1 MKINTKIRY
10 GMRAMI
16 DIASSSNPDGVLQ
29 KDIAI
34 HQDISLKYLDS
45 IIAALKLKGL
55 IANAKGKGSGYRLT
69 RDPENI
75 TVWDI
80 YTAFE
85 PTIIVD
91 CIENKAFCDSS
102 CNCLSRDYWIEF
114 KKDLIELLSKK
125 TLLQI
130 LNNNKKE
137 LS

>member
-16 DIASSSNPDGVLQ
+16 DIASSRNPEGVLQ

-55 IANAKGKGSGYRLT
+55 IANSKGKGSGYKLT
-69 RDPENI
+69 RDPGEI

-91 CIENKAFCDSS
+91 CIENKEFCNRS
-102 CNCLSRDYWIEF
+102 CNCKSRDYWIEF
-114 KKDLIELLSKK
+114 KQDLIELLSKK
-125 TLLQI
+125 SLSQI
-130 LNNNKKE
+130 IFNNNHTN
-137 LS
+137 

>member
-16 DIASSSNPDGVLQ
+16 DIANSQNPEGVLQ
-29 KDIAI
+29 KDIAL

-55 IANAKGKGSGYRLT
+55 IANSKGKGSGYKLT
-69 RDPENI
+69 RDPNEI

-91 CIENKAFCDSS
+91 CIENKEFCNRS
-102 CNCLSRDYWIEF
+102 CDCKSRDYWIEF

-125 TLLQI
+125 RLSQI
-130 LNNNKKE
+130 IFDNNHTN
-137 LS
+137 

>member
-16 DIASSSNPDGVLQ
+16 DIASSKNLEGVLQ
-29 KDIAI
+29 KDIAM

-55 IANAKGKGSGYRLT
+55 IANSKGKGSGYKLT
-69 RDPENI
+69 RNPDEI

-85 PTIIVD
+85 PTTIVD
-91 CIENKAFCDSS
+91 CIENKEFCNRFYG
-102 CNCLSRDYWIEF
+102 CKSRDYWIEF
-114 KKDLIELLSKK
+114 KQDLIELLSKK
-125 TLLQI
+125 SLSQII
-130 LNNNKKE
+130 LNDNHTN
-137 LS
+137 

>member
-1 MKINTKIRY
+1 
-10 GMRAMI
+10 MRAMI
-16 DIASSSNPDGVLQ
+16 DIASSQNPEGVLQ
-29 KDIAI
+29 KDISL

-55 IANAKGKGSGYRLT
+55 IANSKGKGSGYKLT
-69 RDPENI
+69 RDPNEI

-91 CIENKAFCDSS
+91 CIENKEFCNRS
-102 CNCLSRDYWIEF
+102 CDCKSRDYWIEF

-125 TLLQI
+125 RLSQI
-130 LNNNKKE
+130 IFDNNHTN
-137 LS
+137 

>member
-16 DIASSSNPDGVLQ
+16 DIASSENPEGVLQ

-55 IANAKGKGSGYRLT
+55 IANARGKGSGYKLT
-69 RDPENI
+69 RNPEEI

-91 CIENKAFCDSS
+91 CIENKKFCNRS
-102 CNCLSRDYWIEF
+102 CDCKSRDYWIEF
-114 KKDLIELLSKK
+114 KGELIEILSKK
-125 TLLQI
+125 SLSQI
-130 LNNNKKE
+130 IFNNNHTN
-137 LS
+137 

>member
-16 DIASSSNPDGVLQ
+16 DIASSQNPEGVLQ
-29 KDIAI
+29 KDISL

-55 IANAKGKGSGYRLT
+55 IANSKGKGSGYKLT
-69 RDPENI
+69 RDPNEI

-85 PTIIVD
+85 LTIIVD
-91 CIENKAFCDSS
+91 CIENKEFCNRS
-102 CNCLSRDYWIEF
+102 CDCKSRDYWIEF

-125 TLLQI
+125 RLSQI
-130 LNNNKKE
+130 IFDNNHTN
-137 LS
+137 

>member
-16 DIASSSNPDGVLQ
+16 DIASSQNPEGVLQ
-29 KDIAI
+29 KDISL

-55 IANAKGKGSGYRLT
+55 IANSKGKGSGYKLT
-69 RDPENI
+69 RDPNEI

-91 CIENKAFCDSS
+91 CIENKEFCNRS
-102 CNCLSRDYWIEF
+102 CDCKSRDYWIEF

-125 TLLQI
+125 RLSQI
-130 LNNNKKE
+130 IFDNNHTN
-137 LS
+137 